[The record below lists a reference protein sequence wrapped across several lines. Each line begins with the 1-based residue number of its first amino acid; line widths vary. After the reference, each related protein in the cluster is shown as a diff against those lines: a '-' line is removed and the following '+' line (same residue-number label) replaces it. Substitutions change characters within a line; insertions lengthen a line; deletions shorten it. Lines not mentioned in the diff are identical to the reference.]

1 MKQARYQAQV
11 RMCAAELQAALPE
24 LAERHTPLV
33 LVAALTEH
41 MQGVMFLTQQSRAC
55 APERARAIVRR
66 MEEIAFGANRVPV
79 TSTEP

>member
-11 RMCAAELQAALPE
+11 RLCAAELQAALPK

-41 MQGVMFLTQQSRAC
+41 MRGAMFLTRESRAC

-66 MEEIAFGANRVPV
+66 MEEIAFDD
-79 TSTEP
+79 